1 MLMTQLLLAGS
12 VGADSPAVPVYK
24 DPARPVE
31 ERVDDLLSRLT
42 LEEKIRLTSGVDQ
55 FFVPAVERLG
65 LPRIGCVDGPMGIH
79 GDFGTGTCMPG
90 AVCLAASWNVGLAE
104 EFGRIQAN
112 SCRAVGRHILL
123 GPAVNLA
130 RNPQLGRTVEYM
142 GEDPVLAGEMA
153 AGVVRGVQSCGVV
166 ACMKHLAGNEME
178 YPRTFSDSII
188 DERTLREL
196 YLLPFEIAVKKADV
210 GSMMGA
216 YNHLNGVRCCRS
228 GFLLKQV
235 LRDEWGFD
243 GFVLSD
249 WGAGGG
255 PPEETAP
262 GGLDLAMPNGPMG
275 DPGKVLPLIEQ
286 GRIDP
291 SVYDEKVRHMYRKF
305 IEFGFLDRPQKDGSF
320 ALADE
325 TNARIALKVA
335 REGMVLLKNRD
346 GLLPVR
352 PERIRSIAVIGPH
365 AKKDHPDEPYVTG
378 PSGSSSINPAH
389 PVEILTAMR
398 AEAPK
403 GVQILDAPDPMER
416 LYATTAY
423 EHLDTEGRLQP
434 GLKATYYKN
443 NELSGAPALE
453 RIEKDADAHSRW
465 RYKGWLPEI
474 GKDIRR
480 MSVRYEGLIEPGQT
494 GDYVV
499 AKNSLP
505 GCTVWLDGNVI
516 LDDWEELSRTHRPVQ
531 SRSVVLPLEGGR
543 RYSLKIE
550 YRVDPDFEH
559 WAGLRFGWGSADLSK
574 SDAVAVA
581 RKADMAVV
589 CVGPDYLTEGE
600 GFERCWELP
609 DRQADL
615 IRAVTAVNSNTVI
628 VLTGGGPSATVGWI
642 HSVKGLLM
650 AWYLGENGAMAV
662 ADILYG
668 KVNPSGHLPVTFDAR
683 LEDNPST
690 PFYYADWSKP
700 RPYPIEYKEGIFM
713 GYRGYDHGGKTPLFP
728 FGYGLSYTTFSY
740 SGLEINRLPDTSVEV
755 VCQVENTG
763 TREGAEVV
771 QLYVGDGPAPV
782 PRPPRELKGFQ
793 RLELQPGETQS
804 VRFVLEKRDFS
815 FYDVESHLW
824 RAGPGTF
831 KVYIGASSRDLR
843 LKGNCLF
850 GK

>member
-1 MLMTQLLLAGS
+1 MAKIREIYLVVKTTRCLGLAMLMTQLLLAGS

-275 DPGKVLPLIEQ
+275 DPCKVLPLFDQ
-286 GRIDP
+286 G
-291 SVYDEKVRHMYRKF
+291 K
-305 IEFGFLDRPQKDGSF
+305 
-320 ALADE
+320 
-325 TNARIALKVA
+325 
-335 REGMVLLKNRD
+335 
-346 GLLPVR
+346 
-352 PERIRSIAVIGPH
+352 
-365 AKKDHPDEPYVTG
+365 
-378 PSGSSSINPAH
+378 
-389 PVEILTAMR
+389 
-398 AEAPK
+398 
-403 GVQILDAPDPMER
+403 
-416 LYATTAY
+416 
-423 EHLDTEGRLQP
+423 
-434 GLKATYYKN
+434 
-443 NELSGAPALE
+443 
-453 RIEKDADAHSRW
+453 
-465 RYKGWLPEI
+465 
-474 GKDIRR
+474 
-480 MSVRYEGLIEPGQT
+480 
-494 GDYVV
+494 
-499 AKNSLP
+499 
-505 GCTVWLDGNVI
+505 
-516 LDDWEELSRTHRPVQ
+516 
-531 SRSVVLPLEGGR
+531 
-543 RYSLKIE
+543 
-550 YRVDPDFEH
+550 
-559 WAGLRFGWGSADLSK
+559 
-574 SDAVAVA
+574 
-581 RKADMAVV
+581 
-589 CVGPDYLTEGE
+589 
-600 GFERCWELP
+600 
-609 DRQADL
+609 
-615 IRAVTAVNSNTVI
+615 
-628 VLTGGGPSATVGWI
+628 
-642 HSVKGLLM
+642 
-650 AWYLGENGAMAV
+650 
-662 ADILYG
+662 
-668 KVNPSGHLPVTFDAR
+668 
-683 LEDNPST
+683 
-690 PFYYADWSKP
+690 
-700 RPYPIEYKEGIFM
+700 
-713 GYRGYDHGGKTPLFP
+713 
-728 FGYGLSYTTFSY
+728 
-740 SGLEINRLPDTSVEV
+740 
-755 VCQVENTG
+755 
-763 TREGAEVV
+763 
-771 QLYVGDGPAPV
+771 
-782 PRPPRELKGFQ
+782 
-793 RLELQPGETQS
+793 
-804 VRFVLEKRDFS
+804 
-815 FYDVESHLW
+815 
-824 RAGPGTF
+824 
-831 KVYIGASSRDLR
+831 
-843 LKGNCLF
+843 
-850 GK
+850 